1 MPRSVLAY
9 LNDIVEACDSV
20 AVTLEGVG
28 IAAYAANRT
37 TRSAVEREFTI
48 IGEAVNAISRY
59 DSETAARISHARKI
73 VGFRNQLV
81 HDYPAIIDDTV
92 WAIADRDAP
101 ILREECRA
109 LIEELRRAE

>member
-1 MPRSVLAY
+1 LRTSNSRSSPCMPRSVLAY

-20 AVTLEGVG
+20 AV
-28 IAAYAANRT
+28 
-37 TRSAVEREFTI
+37 
-48 IGEAVNAISRY
+48 
-59 DSETAARISHARKI
+59 
-73 VGFRNQLV
+73 
-81 HDYPAIIDDTV
+81 YPAIIDDTV